1 MSATLVTPI
10 VAALGGKM
18 VTVGIHLRAA
28 GAIAAAAF
36 VAVAAC
42 AQPSPLEANKR
53 IATEF
58 YDAAINRKD
67 FAAASQYLG
76 SNYRQHNPT
85 AADGAEGLRA
95 FIDFLKMRYPNQR
108 GAIKRVIAEGD
119 LVVLHVHSTRG
130 DDTPGRAIVDV
141 FRIENGKVVEHW
153 DVIQDI
159 PAKPANQNGMF

>member
-1 MSATLVTPI
+1 MMT
-10 VAALGGKM
+10 GERCHR
-18 VTVGIHLRAA
+18 TVGAI
-28 GAIAAAAF
+28 GAITLGAL
-36 VAVAAC
+36 VALAAC

-76 SNYRQHNPT
+76 SSYRQHNPT
-85 AADGAEGLRA
+85 AADGPEGLRA
-95 FIDFLKMRYPNQR
+95 FIDFLKMRFPNQR
-108 GAIKRVIAEGD
+108 GEIKRVIAEGD

-130 DDTPGRAIVDV
+130 DDTPGRAIVDI

-159 PAKPANQNGMF
+159 PAQPANQNGMF

>member
-1 MSATLVTPI
+1 MI
-10 VAALGGKM
+10 AAE
-18 VTVGIHLRAA
+18 IRRRAV
-28 GAIAAAAF
+28 GAIA
-36 VAVAAC
+36 VAATVWVALAAN
-42 AQPSPLEANKR
+42 AQPSQLENNKR

-76 SNYRQHNPT
+76 SSYRQHNPT

-95 FIDFLKMRYPNQR
+95 FIDFLKMRFPNQR
-108 GAIKRVIAEGD
+108 GEIKRVIAEGD

-130 DDTPGRAIVDV
+130 DETPGRAIVDI

-153 DVIQDI
+153 DVIQDV
-159 PAKPANQNGMF
+159 PTQAANANGMF

>member
-1 MSATLVTPI
+1 
-10 VAALGGKM
+10 M
-18 VTVGIHLRAA
+18 VTVGICLRAA
-28 GAIAAAAF
+28 GAIAAAF

-42 AQPSPLEANKR
+42 AQPSPLDANKR

-85 AADGAEGLRA
+85 AADGAEGLRT

-159 PAKPANQNGMF
+159 PVKSANQNGMF

>member
-1 MSATLVTPI
+1 MTSEIYRRT
-10 VAALGGKM
+10 VAAA
-18 VTVGIHLRAA
+18 VAT
-28 GAIAAAAF
+28 AAF
-36 VAVAAC
+36 VALAAG
-42 AQPSPLEANKR
+42 AQPSQLEANKR

-76 SNYRQHNPT
+76 SDYKQHNPT

-95 FIDFLKMRYPNQR
+95 FIDFLKTRYPNQR
-108 GAIKRVIAEGD
+108 GEIKRVVAEGD

-130 DDTPGRAIVDV
+130 DDTPGRAIVDI

-159 PAKPANQNGMF
+159 PAEPANQNGMF

>member
-1 MSATLVTPI
+1 MPSLGLFRYGRGSALAVT
-10 VAALGGKM
+10 AF
-18 VTVGIHLRAA
+18 
-28 GAIAAAAF
+28 AAF
-36 VAVAAC
+36 AVG
-42 AQPSPLEANKR
+42 AQPSQLEANKR

-76 SNYRQHNPT
+76 SQYKQHNPT
-85 AADGAEGLRA
+85 AADGAEGLRG
-95 FIDFLKMRYPNQR
+95 FIDFLKTRFPSQR
-108 GAIKRVIAEGD
+108 GEIKRVVAEGD

-130 DDTPGRAIVDV
+130 DGTPGRAIVDI

-159 PAKPANQNGMF
+159 PAQAANQNGMF

>member
-1 MSATLVTPI
+1 MI
-10 VAALGGKM
+10 AAELYRRTA
-18 VTVGIHLRAA
+18 VSITV
-28 GAIAAAAF
+28 AAAALL
-36 VAVAAC
+36 ALAAA
-42 AQPSPLEANKR
+42 AQPSQVEANKR

-76 SNYRQHNPT
+76 SDYKQHNPT
-85 AADGAEGLRA
+85 AADGVEGLRG
-95 FIDFLKMRYPNQR
+95 FIDFLKARFPNQR
-108 GAIKRVIAEGD
+108 GEIKRVIAEGD

-130 DDTPGRAIVDV
+130 DGTPGRAIVDI

-159 PAKPANQNGMF
+159 PAQPANTNGMF

>member
-1 MSATLVTPI
+1 MTLRI
-10 VAALGGKM
+10 N
-18 VTVGIHLRAA
+18 RAA
-28 GAIAAAAF
+28 GAIAGVAALF
-36 VAVAAC
+36 VAFAAG
-42 AQPSPLEANKR
+42 AQTAQLEANKR
-53 IATEF
+53 VATEF

-76 SNYRQHNPT
+76 REYKQHNPT

-95 FIDFLKMRYPNQR
+95 FIDFLKMRFPNQR
-108 GAIKRVIAEGD
+108 GEIKRVIAEGD

-130 DDTPGRAIVDV
+130 DDTPGRAIVDI

-159 PAKPANQNGMF
+159 PAQAANQNGMF

>member
-1 MSATLVTPI
+1 MIALKLHRRTAAIVALAATLVAWS
-10 VAALGGKM
+10 AA
-18 VTVGIHLRAA
+18 
-28 GAIAAAAF
+28 
-36 VAVAAC
+36 
-42 AQPSPLEANKR
+42 AQPSQLEANKR

-67 FAAASQYLG
+67 FAAASRYLG
-76 SNYRQHNPT
+76 SSYKQHNPT

-95 FIDFLKMRYPNQR
+95 FIDFLKTRFPNQR
-108 GAIKRVIAEGD
+108 GEIKRVIAEGD

-130 DDTPGRAIVDV
+130 DETPGRAIVDI

-159 PAKPANQNGMF
+159 PAQAANANGMF

>member
-1 MSATLVTPI
+1 M
-10 VAALGGKM
+10 
-18 VTVGIHLRAA
+18 
-28 GAIAAAAF
+28 IAAEICRRAIRPI
-36 VAVAAC
+36 AVAAAVC
-42 AQPSPLEANKR
+42 VALFAAAQPSQLELNKR

-76 SNYRQHNPT
+76 SSYRQHNPT

-95 FIDFLKMRYPNQR
+95 FIDFLKTRFPNQR
-108 GAIKRVIAEGD
+108 GEIKRVVAEGD

-130 DDTPGRAIVDV
+130 DDTPGRAIVDI
-141 FRIENGKVVEHW
+141 FRVANGKVVEHW

-159 PAKPANQNGMF
+159 PAQPANANGMF

>member
-1 MSATLVTPI
+1 MAQSIDWRAT
-10 VAALGGKM
+10 
-18 VTVGIHLRAA
+18 
-28 GAIAAAAF
+28 GAIAAVALC
-36 VAVAAC
+36 VAVTAG
-42 AQPSPLEANKR
+42 AQPSQLEANKR

-76 SNYRQHNPT
+76 SQYKQHNPS
-85 AADGAEGLRA
+85 AADGAEGLRS
-95 FIDFLKMRYPNQR
+95 FIDFLQARYPNQR
-108 GAIKRVIAEGD
+108 GEIKRVVAEGD

-130 DDTPGRAIVDV
+130 DDTPGRAIVDI

-159 PAKPANQNGMF
+159 PREAANQNGMF

>member
-1 MSATLVTPI
+1 MAATAW
-10 VAALGGKM
+10 VAL
-18 VTVGIHLRAA
+18 
-28 GAIAAAAF
+28 AAAA
-36 VAVAAC
+36 
-42 AQPSPLEANKR
+42 QPSQLDLNKR

-76 SNYRQHNPT
+76 SQYRQHNPT

-95 FIDFLKMRYPNQR
+95 FIDFLKARFPNQR
-108 GAIKRVIAEGD
+108 GEIVRVIAEGD

-130 DDTPGRAIVDV
+130 DDTPGRAIVDI
-141 FRIENGKVVEHW
+141 FRVENGKIVEHW

-159 PAKPANQNGMF
+159 PAQPANANGMF

>member
-1 MSATLVTPI
+1 MNAAEIYRRTVRPI
-10 VAALGGKM
+10 ALAAVVGVAL
-18 VTVGIHLRAA
+18 
-28 GAIAAAAF
+28 AAAA
-36 VAVAAC
+36 
-42 AQPSPLEANKR
+42 QPSQLENNKR

-76 SNYRQHNPT
+76 SAYRQHNPT

-95 FIDFLKMRYPNQR
+95 FIDFLRTRFPNQR
-108 GAIKRVIAEGD
+108 GEIKRVIAEGD

-130 DDTPGRAIVDV
+130 DDTPGRAIVDI

-153 DVIQDI
+153 DVIQDV
-159 PAKPANQNGMF
+159 PAQAANANGMF

>member
-1 MSATLVTPI
+1 MI
-10 VAALGGKM
+10 AAEM
-18 VTVGIHLRAA
+18 YRRTVGPIAV
-28 GAIAAAAF
+28 AAAAW
-36 VAVAAC
+36 VALAAA
-42 AQPSPLEANKR
+42 AQPSQLEHNKR

-76 SNYRQHNPT
+76 SYYRQHNPT
-85 AADGAEGLRA
+85 AADGAEGLRS
-95 FIDFLKMRYPNQR
+95 FIDFLKTRFPNQR
-108 GAIKRVIAEGD
+108 GEIKRVIAEGD

-130 DDTPGRAIVDV
+130 DDTPGRAIVDI

-159 PAKPANQNGMF
+159 PAQAANANGMF

>member
-1 MSATLVTPI
+1 
-10 VAALGGKM
+10 M

>member
-1 MSATLVTPI
+1 MI
-10 VAALGGKM
+10 AAQM
-18 VTVGIHLRAA
+18 YRRTVRAFA
-28 GAIAAAAF
+28 VAAAAW
-36 VAVAAC
+36 VALAAA
-42 AQPSPLEANKR
+42 AQPSQLELNKR

-76 SNYRQHNPT
+76 SSYRQHNPT

-95 FIDFLKMRYPNQR
+95 FIDFLRTRFPNQR
-108 GAIKRVIAEGD
+108 GEIKRVVAEGD

-130 DDTPGRAIVDV
+130 DDTPGRAIVDI
-141 FRIENGKVVEHW
+141 FRVENGKVVEHW

-159 PAKPANQNGMF
+159 PVQPANANGMF

>member
-1 MSATLVTPI
+1 M
-10 VAALGGKM
+10 
-18 VTVGIHLRAA
+18 
-28 GAIAAAAF
+28 IAAEICRRVIRP
-36 VAVAAC
+36 VAVTAAVC
-42 AQPSPLEANKR
+42 VALSTAAQPSQLEQNKR

-76 SNYRQHNPT
+76 SGYRQHNPT

-95 FIDFLKMRYPNQR
+95 FIDFLKTRFPNQR
-108 GAIKRVIAEGD
+108 GEIKRVIAEGD

-130 DDTPGRAIVDV
+130 DDTPGRAIVDI

-159 PAKPANQNGMF
+159 PAQAANTNGMF

>member
-1 MSATLVTPI
+1 MNAAENSRRMIRAI
-10 VAALGGKM
+10 AGVAAMWVAL
-18 VTVGIHLRAA
+18 
-28 GAIAAAAF
+28 AAAA
-36 VAVAAC
+36 
-42 AQPSPLEANKR
+42 QPSQLELNKR

-76 SNYRQHNPT
+76 NSYRQHNPT

-95 FIDFLKMRYPNQR
+95 FIDFLKTRFPNQR
-108 GAIKRVIAEGD
+108 GEIKRVIAEGD

-130 DDTPGRAIVDV
+130 DDTPGRAIVDI
-141 FRIENGKVVEHW
+141 FRVENGKVVEHW

-159 PAKPANQNGMF
+159 PAQSANTNGMF